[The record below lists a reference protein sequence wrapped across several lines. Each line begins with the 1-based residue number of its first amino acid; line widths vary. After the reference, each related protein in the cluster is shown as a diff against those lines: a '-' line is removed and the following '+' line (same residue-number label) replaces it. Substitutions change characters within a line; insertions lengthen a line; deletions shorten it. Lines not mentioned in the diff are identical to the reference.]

1 MNQAALTTRPS
12 EWTRMKWLYTT
23 LWVMLAIL
31 PVLNGLLKPPPPAEP
46 LILFVNIIAAA
57 AIGGFIAHDVWKLR
71 VRSWP
76 LAIDVLIYAVLI
88 LAFFTLIL
96 LKEIGVWHWNDTHL
110 DIPLFVFFLVTTTT
124 VWITEQKKGVKIYL
138 GARKLIFIST

>member
-1 MNQAALTTRPS
+1 
-12 EWTRMKWLYTT
+12 MKWLYTT

-76 LAIDVLIYAVLI
+76 LAIDVLIYAVLL
-88 LAFFTLIL
+88 LAFFALIL

-124 VWITEQKKGVKIYL
+124 VWITERKKGVKVYL
-138 GARKLIFIST
+138 GARKLIFISA

>member
-1 MNQAALTTRPS
+1 MNQAAMKTRPS

-76 LAIDVLIYAVLI
+76 LAIDVLIYAVLL
-88 LAFFTLIL
+88 LAFFALIL

-124 VWITEQKKGVKIYL
+124 VWITERKKGVKVYL
-138 GARKLIFIST
+138 GARKLIFISA